1 MFPLKE
7 HIVKVPANFKISP
20 SDPKIPSTR
29 ALRYSFSV
37 LVSWSAPDFP
47 IVLYLSHNDVN
58 PKIRNHRTE
67 VFLQYFLFSM
77 VTIIF
82 KEQVHPQHKQAKLL

>member
-7 HIVKVPANFKISP
+7 QHIVKVPANFKISP

-58 PKIRNHRTE
+58 PKIQNHTRGI
-67 VFLQYFLFSM
+67 LQYLLYST

-82 KEQVHPQHKQAKLL
+82 NVFFFQGTSGSPA